1 MTATPPPPG
10 DPRIEPLWPTPQQ
23 PEPQGWQPPPPPQQ
37 GWQQPAWP
45 QQPAQQG
52 WSSQPGWQPAPA
64 TVTGWQPQA
73 PVALASPPAGYPY
86 QAPVTGEFGY
96 QYQPMPQYP
105 PLQLPPPGPPQRRRI
120 SAWIWVV
127 AVVLV
132 LAVATVAALPALLDP
147 GDDPTQADP
156 TPTGTGEPTDGLGQ
170 PNTSASGEFTGD
182 PMISGVNAALAAKD
196 RDAFFRFVEGDARR
210 ALNLWWDNMDVLGWT
225 AGAFSVAPGQSQT
238 FADDTIT
245 LRVTLGA
252 VTAGS
257 PVIPEASDHPD
268 AGLAYAPSNIYY
280 ATIHVTD
287 DGAAG
292 VITDW
297 ELVGTAAPW
306 DLEPLYAVVGDH
318 SVVAGYADERD
329 LVDRVA
335 PLGDQGAAWVIQTY
349 EDATGTAN
357 AQRFTTFV
365 TEDAGRF
372 NDWFIED
379 TSGWV
384 ADRSGTM
391 FVQRRPFAAA
401 GLPDT
406 IAVGPASSN
415 AGGILTIGPN
425 GLLYGDEFTL
435 DTIVHEFV
443 HAMHTTNVPVES
455 WPGSTVMEG
464 WATYNES
471 LFRGD
476 GEFAIDGTYVG
487 HWVRQCVTADFFSG
501 QFPTQSD
508 FSDVE
513 TVNCAYML
521 SGSMFAYAASLGVD
535 VYAVADQALQDGL
548 SLPEAVAASGGPVI
562 DQAGWWSWVQASTE
576 G

>member
-10 DPRIEPLWPTPQQ
+10 DPQPQPSSWPTPQQ
-23 PEPQGWQPPPPPQQ
+23 PASEQAWPPPAQPAQPPA
-37 GWQQPAWP
+37 QQPWP
-45 QQPAQQG
+45 SQQSWPSQQPAQA
-52 WSSQPGWQPAPA
+52 WPAPQQ
-64 TVTGWQPQA
+64 TWQQQA
-73 PVALASPPAGYPY
+73 PVALAEPPAGYY
-86 QAPVTGEFGY
+86 SAPPTGEFGY
-96 QYQPMPQYP
+96 SYQPMPQYRP
-105 PLQLPPPGPPQRRRI
+105 PQLPPPQPPARRGVP
-120 SAWIWVV
+120 AWVWLI

-132 LAVATVAALPALLDP
+132 LVVAAVAALPALLDG
-147 GDDPTQADP
+147 GDDPTPDP
-156 TPTGTGEPTDGLGQ
+156 TSTATAEPTDGLGQ
-170 PNTSASGEFTGD
+170 PNTSPSGAFTGEQ
-182 PMISGVNAALAAKD
+182 MIAAVNAALAAKD
-196 RDAFFRFVEGDARR
+196 RGGFFRFVEGDAL
-210 ALNLWWDNMDVLGWT
+210 APLNLWWDNMDVLQWT
-225 AGAFSVAPGQSQT
+225 AGAFSLAPGQPLA
-238 FADDTIT
+238 FEDDTLT
-245 LRVTLGA
+245 VRVTLGA

-268 AGLAYAPSNIYY
+268 AGLAYAPSNIYE
-280 ATIHVTD
+280 ATIRVTD

-292 VITDW
+292 VISDW
-297 ELVGTAAPW
+297 EVVGTAAPW

-318 SVVAGYADERD
+318 SVVAGYADERA
-329 LVDRVA
+329 LVDRIA
-335 PLGDQGAAWVIQTY
+335 PLGDQGATWVIQTY
-349 EDATGTAN
+349 QDATGVAN

-391 FVQRRPFAAA
+391 FTQRRPFEAA
-401 GLPDT
+401 GIPDT

-455 WPGSTVMEG
+455 WPGSTLMEG

-476 GEFAIDGTYVG
+476 GAFAAQGTYVG
-487 HWVRQCVTADFFSG
+487 HWVRQCMGADFFAG
-501 QFPTQSD
+501 RFPTQSD
-508 FSDVE
+508 FSDVDS
-513 TVNCAYML
+513 VNCAYML

-535 VYAVADQALQDGL
+535 VYPVADLALQDGL

-562 DQAGWWSWVQASTE
+562 DEAGWWSWMQTTYGS
-576 G
+576 